1 MLLQI
6 SSGGG
11 FGLFRF
17 CILGDQ
23 AAQTI
28 VTVGF
33 PGFRIQKQKIC
44 AGVFI
49 FVKRIASL
57 TESAGNPG
65 QSGYFAQGTEGIKAA
80 YRSVLIGG
88 GRTPSRKEVCAACP
102 ASSVPFILRRRFKTS
117 SALSAKASIKASL
130 SPASSGS
137 ESSSCTEGRILQ
149 SGCPALRDLPPLLQ
163 STQGIRRLRESPQ
176 S

>member
-65 QSGYFAQGTEGIKAA
+65 QSGYFAQGTEGLKAA

-88 GRTPSRKEVCAACP
+88 GTYARPESGVRGVSGILGAIH
-102 ASSVPFILRRRFKTS
+102 SSKKV
-117 SALSAKASIKASL
+117 
-130 SPASSGS
+130 
-137 ESSSCTEGRILQ
+137 
-149 SGCPALRDLPPLLQ
+149 
-163 STQGIRRLRESPQ
+163 
-176 S
+176 